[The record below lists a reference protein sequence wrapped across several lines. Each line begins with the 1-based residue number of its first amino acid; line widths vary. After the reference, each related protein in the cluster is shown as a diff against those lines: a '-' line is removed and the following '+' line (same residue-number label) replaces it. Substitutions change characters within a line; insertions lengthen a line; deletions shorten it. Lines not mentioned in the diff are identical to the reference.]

1 DLRVWNQLN
10 SLALAAF
17 DLHPQRC
24 DLGHETA
31 AQATIV
37 FRVAGRR
44 KCGLVSRLHA
54 ASKKGIRNEEMR
66 AGQTF
71 KGPLLCHRAKR
82 AKRFFMHTVL
92 DELGAE
98 RFTNSCKAVVKSNS
112 RKGLS
117 DEAIDEN
124 MDALAVGL
132 ASEPN
137 ARKLVNDRSVSIR
150 IKGVVG
156 YH

>member
-17 DLHPQRC
+17 DLHPQWC

-31 AQATIV
+31 AQTTIV

-54 ASKKGIRNEEMR
+54 ASKKGTRNEEIAR
-66 AGQTF
+66 WSDFQ
-71 KGPLLCHRAKR
+71 GPLLYHRAKR
-82 AKRFFMHTVL
+82 AQRFFMHTVL

-98 RFTNSCKAVVKSNS
+98 RFTNSCKAVVK
-112 RKGLS
+112 
-117 DEAIDEN
+117 
-124 MDALAVGL
+124 
-132 ASEPN
+132 
-137 ARKLVNDRSVSIR
+137 
-150 IKGVVG
+150 
-156 YH
+156 